1 MATAKKRINISV
13 SKALEEALDRLSK
26 RDEVPVASKATELLR
41 LAVEME
47 EDRVWDEIA
56 SERIKRDKVRV
67 SQKNAW
73 R

>member
-1 MATAKKRINISV
+1 MATAKKRINITV
-13 SKALEEALDRLSK
+13 SGPLEEALDRLSK